1 MRGTSTRLGA
11 ASAAL
16 LLTVA
21 IAAGCGGN
29 GNESNSGGGDAAAP
43 ATDARGA
50 PNGYSGNASQGSEG
64 AVPQPKSGGTSAEQ
78 PSLARAI
85 IRTGA
90 MTIETS
96 DVMKTRNAV
105 ATIADGNRVQISS
118 EHTSADDEGTIDHAE
133 LVVRVPTA
141 AYDETVRALQ
151 ARDLGK
157 VKAIQQQST
166 DVTEQVVDVNSRIT
180 TQRAGLARIRALML
194 KANTIGEV
202 MTVDSELTRREAELE
217 SLLAKQKQLAGQTE
231 LATITVTLVRPGE
244 APPPPPGP
252 PQRGFLHGL
261 SEGWDAFTT
270 STAVLLMVAGAVL
283 PFLVTALVIVVP
295 VGWLIRRSR
304 RNHPGPAPAGLGQ

>member
-43 ATDARGA
+43 ATDSRGA

-105 ATIADGNRVQISS
+105 ATM
-118 EHTSADDEGTIDHAE
+118 
-133 LVVRVPTA
+133 
-141 AYDETVRALQ
+141 
-151 ARDLGK
+151 
-157 VKAIQQQST
+157 
-166 DVTEQVVDVNSRIT
+166 
-180 TQRAGLARIRALML
+180 RAGLARIRALML